1 MSSERL
7 LIVED
12 DNEIGDIL
20 DKYLKGYRFRITS
33 FSLYDGMVLNALK

>member
-20 DKYLKGYRFRITS
+20 DKYLKGIDFE
-33 FSLYDGMVLNALK
+33 

>member
-20 DKYLKGYRFRITS
+20 DKYLKGYRFRIT
-33 FSLYDGMVLNALK
+33 FSLHDGMVLNALK